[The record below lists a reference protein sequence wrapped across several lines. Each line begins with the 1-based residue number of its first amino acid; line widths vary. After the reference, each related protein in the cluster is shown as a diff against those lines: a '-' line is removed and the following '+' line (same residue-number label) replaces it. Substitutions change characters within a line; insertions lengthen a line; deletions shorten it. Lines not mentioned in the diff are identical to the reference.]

1 MATKKTEKKPTTPT
15 TKKSAVVTDDIK
27 KSEIEKKSP
36 LKVKTADGKE
46 VELKDG
52 DIVRAKADGT
62 FEFGNSESL
71 LKADAII
78 ISIGMRDK
86 DGKVESLS
94 YPVRIKKCDN
104 GNIIFAFRTA
114 DGMDSAKKK
123 IDTAKSISENDGVC
137 LIGRGQNMEAMFAA
151 QACWDGYARNFGIA
165 NSYSLVRLE
174 LEKESKQW
182 LALFVPVINVMG

>member
-1 MATKKTEKKPTTPT
+1 MATKKTEKKPTTT
-15 TKKSAVVTDDIK
+15 TKKSAVITDDIK
-27 KSEIEKKSP
+27 KSEMEKKSP

-52 DIVRAKADGT
+52 DILRAKDDGT

-71 LKADAII
+71 LKANGMI
-78 ISIGMRDK
+78 ISIGTK
-86 DGKVESLS
+86 DEDGNVESVS
-94 YPVRIKKCDN
+94 YPIRINKCDN
-104 GNIIFAFRTA
+104 GNIVIALPTA
-114 DGMDSAKKK
+114 DSMNSIKKK
-123 IDTAKSISENDGVC
+123 MDTAKPISENDGVC

-151 QACWDGYARNFGIA
+151 QTCWDGYARNFGIA

-174 LEKESKQW
+174 LDKGSKQW

>member
-1 MATKKTEKKPTTPT
+1 MATKKTEKKPVTPT
-15 TKKSAVVTDDIK
+15 TKKSSVVTDNIK
-27 KSEIEKKSP
+27 KSETEKKSP
-36 LKVKTADGKE
+36 LKVKTSDGKE

-71 LKADAII
+71 LNADSII
-78 ISIGMRDK
+78 ISVGMKGK
-86 DGKVESLS
+86 DGKVEAMP

-104 GNIIFAFRTA
+104 GNIIFAFLTA
-114 DGMDSAKKK
+114 KGMDSVKQKMDIAKP
-123 IDTAKSISENDGVC
+123 INENDGVC

-151 QACWDGYARNFGIA
+151 QACWEGYARNFGIT

-174 LEKESKQW
+174 LEKGSKQW
-182 LALFVPVINVMG
+182 LALFVPVLNVMG

>member
-1 MATKKTEKKPTTPT
+1 MTTKKTTEKKTIA

-27 KSEIEKKSP
+27 KSELEKKSP
-36 LKVKTADGKE
+36 IKVKTADGKE

-52 DIVRAKADGT
+52 DIVKAKDDGT

-71 LKADAII
+71 IKADTII
-78 ISIGMRDK
+78 ISIGMKDK
-86 DGKVESLS
+86 DGNVEALS

-104 GNIIFAFRTA
+104 GNIIFAFHTA
-114 DGMDSAKKK
+114 DGMDSVKKK
-123 IDTAKSISENDGVC
+123 MDSAKPINENDGVC

-151 QACWDGYARNFGIA
+151 QTCWEGYARNFGIA

-174 LEKESKQW
+174 LDRGSKQW